1 MKKVWGGPI
10 LHANASWLVCPHL
23 CIPPLSGGAQPDA
36 HPNSET
42 PCLLLPLLPPLP
54 LLQVERSLMQL
65 ILPMANDL
73 SRLVA
78 TGAKDFPQCDA
89 TVRELIRAMVKVRS

>member
-1 MKKVWGGPI
+1 
-10 LHANASWLVCPHL
+10 
-23 CIPPLSGGAQPDA
+23 
-36 HPNSET
+36 
-42 PCLLLPLLPPLP
+42 
-54 LLQVERSLMQL
+54 MQL

-89 TVRELIRAMVKVRS
+89 TVRELIRAMVKVRPRPPHRNALSWSRRSCCHCNPQRLCTPLLSPLRLALSEYQVVFLFSEPLQPLPL